1 MAKGITPFWWSLF
14 GAGGTVS
21 ALLFPIHI
29 LLIGLAIPLK
39 WVDAP
44 DYETLHNLVTYP
56 LTRFVPVRADFPP
69 AVPLGAPLPVHT
81 LRSVPIKDGYPAN
94 RCGLLRRRSYWHIHG
109 GVYAVDG
116 LVDMVCR
123 RPASSAT

>member
-1 MAKGITPFWWSLF
+1 M
-14 GAGGTVS
+14 S

-44 DYETLHNLVTYP
+44 DYETLHSLVTYP
-56 LTRFVPVRADFPP
+56 LTRLYLFVLISLPLFHWAHRFRYTLYDLFQLKMGTQLI
-69 AVPLGAPLPVHT
+69 AVACYG
-81 LRSVPIKDGYPAN
+81 
-94 RCGLLRRRSYWHIHG
+94 RRSYWHIHG

>member
-29 LLIGLAIPLK
+29 LLIGLAIPLG

-44 DYETLHNLVTYP
+44 DYETLRGLVTHP
-56 LTRFVPVRADFPP
+56 LSRLYLFLLISLPLFHWAHRFRYTIYDLFQLKQGTQLVA
-69 AVPLGAPLPVHT
+69 AVCYGAALIGAFAAAYT
-81 LRSVPIKDGYPAN
+81 LWTV
-94 RCGLLRRRSYWHIHG
+94 
-109 GVYAVDG
+109 
-116 LVDMVCR
+116 
-123 RPASSAT
+123 

>member
-56 LTRFVPVRADFPP
+56 LTRLYLFVLISLPLFHWAHRFRYTLYDLFQLKMGTQLI
-69 AVPLGAPLPVHT
+69 AVACYGAALIGTFTAAYT
-81 LRSVPIKDGYPAN
+81 LWTVS
-94 RCGLLRRRSYWHIHG
+94 
-109 GVYAVDG
+109 
-116 LVDMVCR
+116 
-123 RPASSAT
+123 